1 MDPAQIQMLATST
14 LPPLLLALAVFLPAW
29 WRRRG
34 AAGPIEPANTDGD
47 PRWAAPIVLGVAG
60 IAVPW
65 LALGA
70 VKLPPKAA
78 AEWIPIF
85 GAVGLVLGLLATRV
99 RFGAIVR
106 WLVRGLVLLAA
117 AGAPM
122 WRRLAEE
129 STRTDAILWSLG
141 FAAVMALVWWALERS
156 VDRTR
161 GAAGPGVLL
170 VFAFGAS
177 QVLVL
182 GYYSVSLAQIA
193 AGLAAA
199 LGVAMV
205 MGLLRPR
212 FTLAFGGV
220 HAVVLVVG
228 PALLQGMLFGQATK
242 PVWWFAPAVLLSPL
256 AALLADL
263 PVFAKLTG
271 WKAAGLRVGLAAIP
285 MLAGVGLAAATYQ
298 FPDAASEYQY

>member
-1 MDPAQIQMLATST
+1 MDPAQIKMLATST
-14 LPPLLLALAVFLPAW
+14 LPPLLLALAVFVPIW

-34 AAGPIEPANTDGD
+34 EPTPISPANTEGD
-47 PRWAAPIVLGVAG
+47 PRWAAPVVLGLAG

-65 LALGA
+65 IALGA

-85 GAVGLVLGLLATRV
+85 AAVGLALGLLATRV
-99 RFGAIVR
+99 RFGAVVR

-117 AGAPM
+117 GGAPM
-122 WRRLAEE
+122 WRRFADE
-129 STRTDAILWSLG
+129 SSRTEAIAWTVG
-141 FAAVMALVWWALERS
+141 FAMVMAVVWWALERS
-156 VDRTR
+156 VDRVR
-161 GAAGPGVLL
+161 GAGGPGVLL

-228 PALLQGMLFGQATK
+228 PALLQGMLFGQATM
-242 PVWWFAPAVLLSPL
+242 PVWWFAPAVLASPL
-256 AALLADL
+256 MALLADA
-263 PVFAKLTG
+263 PMFAKLTG
-271 WKAAGLRVGLAAIP
+271 WKAAALRVGLASIP